1 MFHLYS
7 QMYTL
12 ANCSGLREKRKSF
25 LKSGNQNTK
34 ELTMF
39 QTESQNYD
47 HPQYFTQSHE
57 IYGERPTLKRPT
69 KQTTTTKKLPF
80 LTDEGKLSFSFT

>member
-1 MFHLYS
+1 
-7 QMYTL
+7 
-12 ANCSGLREKRKSF
+12 
-25 LKSGNQNTK
+25 
-34 ELTMF
+34 MF

-57 IYGERPTLKRPT
+57 IYGERPTLKRQNKQATT
-69 KQTTTTKKLPF
+69 KKKLPF